1 MVLKVTITRVEDAR
15 QGISANGL
23 PYCRR
28 SIVVAFQNG
37 SQTGEVIN
45 QAIAVDLVGEDAQR
59 SYTQFQTIELELT
72 FSVSNFK
79 GRNYQNVRGK
89 VVQPVSST
97 LPNNTA
103 SSSDI
108 FGSGR

>member
-1 MVLKVTITRVEDAR
+1 MVLKVTITRVEEAR
-15 QGISANGL
+15 QGISTNGL

-28 SIVVAFQNG
+28 SIVVAFQEG

-45 QAIAVDLVGEDAQR
+45 QAITVDLVGEDAQR
-59 SYTQFQTIELELT
+59 SYTQFQVIELELT

-89 VVQPVSST
+89 VVQPMQT
-97 LPNNTA
+97 ALPDNSA
-103 SSSDI
+103 SSGNI